1 MKQWGITTFAECER
15 GNIVDYKG
23 KMGPV
28 LTRRVIT
35 TIGAQLGNV
44 ELYLE
49 GAGPIIA
56 PGSTEIE
63 VYR

>member
-1 MKQWGITTFAECER
+1 MKQWDTTTFAECER
-15 GNIVDYKG
+15 GDIVDYQG

-28 LTRRVIT
+28 ISRRVIV
-35 TIGAQLGNV
+35 TIGVHLGQT

-49 GAGPIIA
+49 GAGPIVA